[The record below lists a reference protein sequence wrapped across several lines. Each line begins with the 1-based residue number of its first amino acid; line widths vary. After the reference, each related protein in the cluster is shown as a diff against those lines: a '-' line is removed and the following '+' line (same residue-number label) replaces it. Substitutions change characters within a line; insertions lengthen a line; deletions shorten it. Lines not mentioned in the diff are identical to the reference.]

1 MRSKDMASD
10 PTANSSLLDARI
22 VVPQHVMHRAFPTET
37 VLLNLNTGQ
46 YHGLNPTAGR
56 MFEVLEKTGN
66 PGQAAA
72 ELASDFELPVDVI
85 ETDLNEL
92 CSGLVD
98 RGLLEV
104 VAD

>member
-1 MRSKDMASD
+1 MANG
-10 PTANSSLLDARI
+10 PTAKHDLLDSRI
-22 VVPQHVMHRAFPTET
+22 AVPQHVMHRAFPTET

-56 MFEVLEKTGN
+56 MFEVLEETGN
-66 PGQAAA
+66 PRQAAA
-72 ELASDFELPVDVI
+72 HLAGDFELEVEVV
-85 ETDLNEL
+85 EADLNEL
-92 CSGLVD
+92 CAGLVD